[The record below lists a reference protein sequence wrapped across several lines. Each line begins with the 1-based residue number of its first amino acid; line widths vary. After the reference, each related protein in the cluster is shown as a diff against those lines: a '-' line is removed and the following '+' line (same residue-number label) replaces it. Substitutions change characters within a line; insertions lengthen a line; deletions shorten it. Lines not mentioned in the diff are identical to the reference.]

1 MLIDWRRE
9 RKQGERERERWRGS
23 GKAIVIA
30 EPPNRV
36 AVED

>member
-1 MLIDWRRE
+1 LEEGEKTRR
-9 RKQGERERERWRGS
+9 ERERERWRGS